1 MFSFVHPSFLSPGRK
16 FFALVL
22 LFKKETRATRKRTTT
37 TLNRARKAKDLH
49 RPAALS
55 CDHIKKNS
63 FVLWCRKT
71 CLRPN
76 PIRCR
81 FPPRCISGAAA
92 SAAASVLQTRFF
104 VALYGAD
111 VKKFYSY
118 RKALLVQE
126 GKDRVRVATA
136 AY

>member
-1 MFSFVHPSFLSPGRK
+1 VSENLSASKSNSLPFSSSLYIDPAPLP
-16 FFALVL
+16 L
-22 LFKKETRATRKRTTT
+22 LPH
-37 TLNRARKAKDLH
+37 L
-49 RPAALS
+49 
-55 CDHIKKNS
+55 
-63 FVLWCRKT
+63 
-71 CLRPN
+71 
-76 PIRCR
+76 
-81 FPPRCISGAAA
+81 
-92 SAAASVLQTRFF
+92 VLQTRFF